1 MKSKLVIEK
10 GTSDNLAEIQRLFVD
25 TISSVCIADYNAE
38 QINVWTSGVEN
49 KSRWNDIISNQYVLV
64 AKIEDTIVGF
74 VTLSNRNYIDL
85 FYVHKDFQGQKIAGK
100 LYSKIENEA
109 LRYGQNEITSDVSIT
124 ARPFFEKMGFN
135 VLMEQTVLRK
145 RVAFTNFKMKKVLN

>member
-10 GTSDNLAEIQRLFVD
+10 GTTDHLAEIQRLFVD
-25 TISSVCIADYNAE
+25 TISSVCIANYNAE
-38 QINVWTSGVEN
+38 QVKVWTSSIKN
-49 KSRWNDIISNQYVLV
+49 KSRWNDIFANQYVLV

-85 FYVHKDFQGQKIAGK
+85 FYVHKDFKGQKIAGK
-100 LYSKIENEA
+100 LYTKIENEA

-145 RVAFTNFKMKKVLN
+145 GVEFTNHRIMKTLN